1 MIRQRLLLTLL
12 FGSLTSMLLGL
23 TSFEMNREE
32 YGKVGYYSDALQGRK
47 TASGEKYD
55 KNLLTCAHKTLPFGT
70 LVRITR
76 LDNKLSVVVRVNDRG
91 PYRDGYVIEVSRRGA
106 EELDLIKVGSTKVK
120 VEVIEKPTEEETITS
135 SASLAPK
142 SSRPAAGAADA
153 RPVQYNTPTSTKPAA
168 GTAKTA
174 ATTAP
179 TTSSKTVAPSSANA
193 TTLTPAKSAATN
205 ASDLYQVGVEKAPK
219 QGFGVQV
226 TTLYN
231 APNVYPEIVK
241 LQKLWPG
248 KVLVSMQP
256 MPEATENTVYKL
268 VVGPFPDRAAADK
281 ARREAIKKGYA
292 KCFVVDLS
300 QI

>member
-23 TSFEMNREE
+23 TSFELDREE

-120 VEVIEKPTEEETITS
+120 VEVIEKPTEEETVTS

-153 RPVQYNTPTSTKPAA
+153 KPAQYNTPGSTKP
-168 GTAKTA
+168 TATTKTA
-174 ATTAP
+174 APTTA
-179 TTSSKTVAPSSANA
+179 SANKTVAPSNASAA
-193 TTLTPAKSAATN
+193 QLAPAKSASTGGAE
-205 ASDLYQVGVEKAPK
+205 LYQIGAEKTAK

-231 APNVYPEIVK
+231 APNVFPEVAK
-241 LQKLWPG
+241 LQKIWPG
-248 KVLVSMQP
+248 KVMVSMQP
-256 MPEATENTVYKL
+256 MPDATENTVYKL
-268 VVGPFPDRAAADK
+268 VVGPFSDRAAADK
-281 ARREAIKKGYA
+281 ARREALKKGYS